1 MQLIGVLV
9 VPLVLAVV
17 AALLRRWR
25 LALALALLPVLKYAV
40 EYGVVKQ
47 TVDRARPFQ
56 SVCAEDP
63 SCGQFRDVPLYGP
76 AFVSGHAIIAG
87 AAGRPRP
94 ALPRRVGG
102 VAVVSCSPLGVAL
115 ARVYLGAHNPL
126 DVVGGIA
133 VGVVIGS
140 LLNLAV
146 GVPADATGPTA
157 RAEPAWTVS
166 RRGVAAAW
174 SSRWQPC
181 LDPAGSAPSTM
192 DAALEPVWNALRRL
206 ADRFPAAEQCQP
218 KMPDA
223 PRSSQSRP
231 CPLGQAG

>member
-1 MQLIGVLV
+1 MAIGRAPAPGVPVIRRRGDLIAAGIGLGIYLMCAIVASSSAVPALEQDLFHLVNGSPDWLRWIGYPVQLVGVLV
-9 VPLVLAVV
+9 VPFVLAVV
-17 AALLRRWR
+17 AALLHRWR

-40 EYGVVKQ
+40 EYGVVKR

-87 AAGRPRP
+87 A
-94 ALPRRVGG
+94 
-102 VAVVSCSPLGVAL
+102 VAVLVLPYLSRRWGSAVVLVALGVAL

-146 GVPADATGPTA
+146 GVPADAP
-157 RAEPAWTVS
+157 P
-166 RRGVAAAW
+166 RG
-174 SSRWQPC
+174 
-181 LDPAGSAPSTM
+181 
-192 DAALEPVWNALRRL
+192 
-206 ADRFPAAEQCQP
+206 ADR
-218 KMPDA
+218 
-223 PRSSQSRP
+223 RTRTGSV
-231 CPLGQAG
+231 